1 METAENLSI
10 LNNLSWAAWGSN
22 KNCSES
28 PNSQPSLNCRW
39 KLNSTNM
46 RCFIANN
53 YCEKRIQPN
62 RFNSNSPENNSSW
75 AQGHF
80 KPTDRNSGIF
90 GPENRI
96 FFEKWKKPRFFRKWI
111 KIAARTGFF
120 SPKDFDL
127 IFRRRYN
134 LSEVV
139 TVSRIKLSA

>member
-96 FFEKWKKPRFFRKWI
+96 FFENEKNPDFFENESKSPQEQVFFHL
-111 KIAARTGFF
+111 KILIWF
-120 SPKDFDL
+120 SDDGITFQRSSQSQGL
-127 IFRRRYN
+127 N
-134 LSEVV
+134 
-139 TVSRIKLSA
+139 